1 MGPPAAFWH
10 PDDSSPIFT
19 LLLASDRALYWSLK
33 EPSGSPN
40 ASLQLVSNYVLLLFC
55 AGQVV
60 YCVRGFSLNTAACCS
75 WKQSWWQWNKMIMFK
90 LLNHNGLK
98 VGLYQMSLFSTF
110 KASTEVFWWNFECQS
125 PYFMMSSPEQI
136 LQKKINPNKVLNLS
150 QVTHQKKWVSLL
162 SMLWMKL
169 WTIWYSPGKTLES
182 SIKLRSGAAQ
192 SGEQISHRFIF
203 SLPAISVRF
212 TLPETDSTKSWVQ
225 ERSCIY
231 RIISTLV
238 QHTVEGT
245 ACIPHRVGSCAQ
257 SAVKH

>member
-1 MGPPAAFWH
+1 MTVKQNDNVQAAKPQWAESRAVPNVIIFYIQSFYWGFLMKLWMSVTIFYDVITRTNPP
-10 PDDSSPIFT
+10 
-19 LLLASDRALYWSLK
+19 
-33 EPSGSPN
+33 
-40 ASLQLVSNYVLLLFC
+40 
-55 AGQVV
+55 
-60 YCVRGFSLNTAACCS
+60 
-75 WKQSWWQWNKMIMFK
+75 
-90 LLNHNGLK
+90 
-98 VGLYQMSLFSTF
+98 
-110 KASTEVFWWNFECQS
+110 
-125 PYFMMSSPEQI
+125 
-136 LQKKINPNKVLNLS
+136 KKINPNKVLNLS

-182 SIKLRSGAAQ
+182 SIKLRRGAAQ
-192 SGEQISHRFIF
+192 SGEQMSHRFIF

-212 TLPETDSTKSWVQ
+212 TLPETNSTKSWVQ

-245 ACIPHRVGSCAQ
+245 ACIPHRAGSCAQ